1 MKRKAGS
8 ARKMFA
14 TPKRASV
21 SGIAAAA
28 GAMLLSGAC
37 QAGVDPISVMSSESP
52 FTNILCLVV
61 LGIIILSG
69 LCGGGG

>member
-1 MKRKAGS
+1 MKRNAGS
-8 ARKMFA
+8 DRKIFVK
-14 TPKRASV
+14 PKRADV
-21 SGIAAAA
+21 AGIAAAA
-28 GAMLLSGAC
+28 WTTLLSETC

-69 LCGGGG
+69 LCGGS